1 MVTTRPSHLAAAS
14 AAALLLALRSAGACS
29 VLPSTKYN
37 NSDFVDG
44 DGPRQADSLDECS
57 GLCASMAACAFYS
70 FQVDPSVNGTSCRW
84 ATLTHCCWLHTSAA
98 NAIADPTFTSGAVFD
113 GSACPPPPGPCTA
126 AAEGE
131 CGAAGSRFC
140 HCEWNATG
148 RISPPSPPFC
158 AISSSP
164 YPLPDN
170 RSIAALVA
178 PQTPLQPN
186 TRVAFFGDSLTWL
199 GLYEEVLTAALGS
212 SPTTAH
218 MNVTLV
224 NEGVNGG
231 TASDLVLGFSPWGA
245 LVPNR
250 TFAEVLGVVQP
261 DVVAIQIGI
270 NDILQLPCGPR
281 CSNVSEFSRILRTE
295 LVDVALATGAAV
307 YVASVSV
314 IGEAPPFNST
324 TDELLDSFARAA
336 MVVAGSAGV
345 PFVDLRDDYKDYD
358 IAENCLLVHSGLV
371 TYDGIHPTSPNGAT
385 LLANAHAGGIIAAIE
400 SKSRS
405 GAPWR
410 VRSGPRPAPPP
421 APARRGATPSAAPQ
435 RWG

>member
-1 MVTTRPSHLAAAS
+1 MSGLAPPVVSLRDADGRERRAAHSGAVFAPLTAVERVDLVLDAEARDDVCRAVVDRCVDIANRPGRNSRVRLAPRQVEVCAVLLRARERQRGDRGGDCYEIVAHFILILQQLSLGPRMVTARPSRLAAAS

-126 AAEGE
+126 AAEGD
-131 CGAAGSRFC
+131 CGTAGSRFC

-199 GLYEEVLTAALGS
+199 GLYEEVLTDTLTLRLRRPNDKTS
-212 SPTTAH
+212 QSPFPSPRHCCTPRAPYSRFVPQFPQ
-218 MNVTLV
+218 NAWWLSNFRPPAV
-224 NEGVNGG
+224 GVGR
-231 TASDLVLGFSPWGA
+231 V
-245 LVPNR
+245 
-250 TFAEVLGVVQP
+250 
-261 DVVAIQIGI
+261 
-270 NDILQLPCGPR
+270 GPR
-281 CSNVSEFSRILRTE
+281 GNCHGLEEASN
-295 LVDVALATGAAV
+295 
-307 YVASVSV
+307 
-314 IGEAPPFNST
+314 
-324 TDELLDSFARAA
+324 
-336 MVVAGSAGV
+336 AG
-345 PFVDLRDDYKDYD
+345 LRDR
-358 IAENCLLVHSGLV
+358 V
-371 TYDGIHPTSPNGAT
+371 TCS
-385 LLANAHAGGIIAAIE
+385 
-400 SKSRS
+400 
-405 GAPWR
+405 
-410 VRSGPRPAPPP
+410 
-421 APARRGATPSAAPQ
+421 
-435 RWG
+435 